1 MSPSAG
7 WNGQDLIGLIGCT
20 LPDRGINSPEAVRGS
35 HFGVCGSTARCISI
49 VGTAAGSYF
58 LLTTGPRLSFGAA
71 SFLLNKYAIVS

>member
-35 HFGVCGSTARCISI
+35 HFGECGSTAPRMN
-49 VGTAAGSYF
+49 VAGTVAGGF
-58 LLTTGPRLSFGAA
+58 ICLPPAFGAA